1 LALQTGRQV
10 AQFLLDHRGFGQP
23 GGDLGAH
30 GVTILLAQ
38 AVDRGQALNMA
49 SHLEIDEV
57 IDPEQTRR
65 WVMAGLRA
73 APPVLVR
80 EGRKRPCVDTW

>member
-1 LALQTGRQV
+1 MV
-10 AQFLLDHRGFGQP
+10 AKLYENGK
-23 GGDLGAH
+23 A
-30 GVTILLAQ
+30 TSI
-38 AVDRGQALNMA
+38 A
-49 SHLEIDEV
+49 SVLEIDEV

-73 APPVLVR
+73 APPVLAR

>member
-1 LALQTGRQV
+1 MEAIADPIERQAYYEQMV
-10 AQFLLDHRGFGQP
+10 AKLYENGK
-23 GGDLGAH
+23 A
-30 GVTILLAQ
+30 TSI
-38 AVDRGQALNMA
+38 A
-49 SHLEIDEV
+49 SVLEIDEV

-73 APPVLVR
+73 APPVLAR